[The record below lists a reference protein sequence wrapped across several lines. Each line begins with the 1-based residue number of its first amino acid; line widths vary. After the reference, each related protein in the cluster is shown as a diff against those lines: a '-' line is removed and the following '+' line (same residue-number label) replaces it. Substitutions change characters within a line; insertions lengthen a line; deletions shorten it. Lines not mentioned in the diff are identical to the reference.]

1 MADEVI
7 GRSGE
12 LLALAAFVEA
22 VPSGGRALMLEGDAG
37 IGKTALWQEG
47 LRLAEEAGVRVLRSR
62 SSPSETQIAFA
73 AIGDLF
79 APVVGETLPLLVPLQ
94 RRALESAL
102 LLREPGPSPPDAR
115 LLGLALVSVVCA
127 LAAKGPV
134 LAAIDDVQYVD
145 ASSANVLRFMLRRLE
160 HEPVGVLVTVR
171 GRPVQTPLGLDWAFV
186 GFQRFEVE
194 PLSIGA
200 THRLLWGRLALTL
213 PRPTLVRVH
222 ETTGGN
228 PFFALELGRGIAN
241 GSIRV
246 DTDDVSLPESLR
258 AVVAHRLSALPSRV
272 RGTLVA
278 IAALA
283 APSVTLLDSLGKAVL
298 DDIEVARAR
307 GVLELDG
314 DRIRFT
320 HPLLAP
326 ASYAAMPLYRRRRVH
341 RRLASLSV
349 DPEEKARHLAIAAS
363 GVDEEIAVALDAA
376 AAHARARG
384 AALAAAELAERA
396 VALTP
401 VAAAA
406 DICRRRIT
414 AAGLCAD
421 AGDVAKARAM
431 LEVAV
436 ASSPPGPIRA
446 EALCRLA
453 DVRSAVDG
461 NPVAMEL
468 LSSALAEPGV
478 GSRQR
483 AAILSSRAS
492 MASVGGD
499 IANAARDSEAG
510 LRLAEELGE
519 PETLVR
525 CLTLFADTTFWQT
538 GRIRRDLFDR
548 AIDLHRRIDGG
559 LSSDPRPALAHQLA
573 RAERFD
579 ESRAIWDELIAE
591 GVDRDYS
598 NLSGFLFFLA
608 RMEVG
613 SGRWDRA
620 AQLCGDAMQLAR
632 QTGHEVIEP
641 LCRMILAEIDLYR
654 GEADAAPKT
663 TAELLPVAERL
674 GYGGATH
681 RLNRALAS
689 LLLARHDPDAAWR
702 QVAPLFQGILEM
714 DEVAGQLAG
723 SVAIEALI
731 GSGDLR
737 RAEQLLTLLDDRST
751 GADTALRS
759 LSHRCRGLLLAS
771 QGDHE
776 NAIVELEAAA
786 VVPDPPQGVNP
797 FELARTFHALGR
809 VRRQAQH
816 KRAARES
823 LQRSLEIFERL
834 GARPWADATRSELR
848 RIGGRIA
855 SGGQLSETERRIV
868 ELVVAGRRNREV
880 ADELSLSPNTV
891 AWNLSKIYRKLG
903 VTSRTELAAR
913 VAASPLA

>member
-1 MADEVI
+1 M
-7 GRSGE
+7 
-12 LLALAAFVEA
+12 
-22 VPSGGRALMLEGDAG
+22 
-37 IGKTALWQEG
+37 
-47 LRLAEEAGVRVLRSR
+47 
-62 SSPSETQIAFA
+62 
-73 AIGDLF
+73 
-79 APVVGETLPLLVPLQ
+79 
-94 RRALESAL
+94 
-102 LLREPGPSPPDAR
+102 
-115 LLGLALVSVVCA
+115 
-127 LAAKGPV
+127 
-134 LAAIDDVQYVD
+134 
-145 ASSANVLRFMLRRLE
+145 
-160 HEPVGVLVTVR
+160 
-171 GRPVQTPLGLDWAFV
+171 
-186 GFQRFEVE
+186 
-194 PLSIGA
+194 
-200 THRLLWGRLALTL
+200 
-213 PRPTLVRVH
+213 
-222 ETTGGN
+222 
-228 PFFALELGRGIAN
+228 
-241 GSIRV
+241 
-246 DTDDVSLPESLR
+246 
-258 AVVAHRLSALPSRV
+258 
-272 RGTLVA
+272 
-278 IAALA
+278 
-283 APSVTLLDSLGKAVL
+283 
-298 DDIEVARAR
+298 
-307 GVLELDG
+307 
-314 DRIRFT
+314 
-320 HPLLAP
+320 
-326 ASYAAMPLYRRRRVH
+326 
-341 RRLASLSV
+341 
-349 DPEEKARHLAIAAS
+349 
-363 GVDEEIAVALDAA
+363 ALDAA

-591 GVDRDYS
+591 GVDRDYP

-620 AQLCGDAMQLAR
+620 AQLCDDAMQLAR

-641 LCRMILAEIDLYR
+641 LCRMILAEIDLTEARPTPRRRPLPAAARRRAPRVR
-654 GEADAAPKT
+654 GRNPS
-663 TAELLPVAERL
+663 PQPRSCVALARPPRSGCRLASGRAVVRRDRGDGRGRRPAGRL
-674 GYGGATH
+674 G
-681 RLNRALAS
+681 RNR
-689 LLLARHDPDAAWR
+689 
-702 QVAPLFQGILEM
+702 
-714 DEVAGQLAG
+714 
-723 SVAIEALI
+723 
-731 GSGDLR
+731 
-737 RAEQLLTLLDDRST
+737 
-751 GADTALRS
+751 GADWERRPAPGRATAHAARRPFDRRRHRS
-759 LSHRCRGLLLAS
+759 PLLSHRCRGLLLAS

-809 VRRQAQH
+809 VKRQAQH

-903 VTSRTELAAR
+903 VTSRTELAAQ